1 MQEIDLM
8 AIIRLA
14 LKNWKTIAIWC
25 GSFVVLGLVVVLMT
39 PRVYKGTALLA
50 PEQVVVSEEGD
61 AIYPEIYP
69 DIVGSTDFLLK
80 LLTVEVRTKDGS
92 VNTDYKDYL
101 LNHTKH
107 SLLYRLTKKDDDT
120 PIVSSGSTSDND
132 ANNPV
137 ALSRKEDALLEQLR
151 TSITCTWARKTGVVS
166 LNVLDQDPLVAAI
179 IANHVTTQLQEA
191 IYEYRTR
198 KARIDLEYAQQIYN
212 EDEAAYKQAQAEYA
226 AFTDAYGR
234 ATLESYR
241 IQQQSLAR
249 TADLHFQSFS
259 NSRIK
264 LQDAKMKL
272 QENTPTFYPFQQASV
287 SSKPAG
293 KSRKVLMMMWLCIG
307 LACGVGFVLVREY
320 VKKLHK

>member
-1 MQEIDLM
+1 MQELDLI

-14 LKNWKTIAIWC
+14 LKNWKAIAIWC
-25 GSFVVLGLVVVLMT
+25 GSFVLVGLVVVLTT
-39 PRVYKGTALLA
+39 PHVYKGTALLA

-80 LLTVEVRTKDGS
+80 LLSVEVRTKDGS

-107 SLLYRLTKKDDDT
+107 SLLYRLTQKDDDT
-120 PIVSSGSTSDND
+120 SVASANPISDSA
-132 ANNPV
+132 ANQPV
-137 ALSRKEDALLEQLR
+137 ILSRKDELLLAQLR
-151 TSITCTWARKTGVVS
+151 TSITCTWEKRTGVVS
-166 LNVLDQDPLVAAI
+166 LNAIDQDPLVAAI

-191 IYEYRTR
+191 IFEYRTR

-212 EDEAAYKQAQAEYA
+212 EDEMAYKQAQAEYA

-249 TADLHFQSFS
+249 TTDLHFQSFS

-287 SSKPAG
+287 SNIPAG
-293 KSRKVLMMMWLCIG
+293 KSRRLLMMMWLCIG
-307 LACGVGFVLVREY
+307 LFCGVGFVMVRNY
-320 VKKLHK
+320 FQK

>member
-1 MQEIDLM
+1 MQELDLI

-25 GSFVVLGLVVVLMT
+25 GSFVLVGLVVTLTT

-92 VNTDYKDYL
+92 VTTDYKDYL

-107 SLLYRLTKKDDDT
+107 SLLYRRTQKDDET
-120 PIVSSGSTSDND
+120 PITTVNLTSDSV
-132 ANNPV
+132 ANQPIT
-137 ALSRKEDALLEQLR
+137 LSRKEDALLEQLR
-151 TSITCTWARKTGVVS
+151 ESITCTWEKRTGVVS
-166 LNVLDQDPLVAAI
+166 LNVIDQDPLVAAI

-212 EDEAAYKQAQAEYA
+212 EDELAYKQAQAEYA

-241 IQQQSLAR
+241 IRQQSLAR
-249 TADLHFQSFS
+249 TTDLHFQSFS

-293 KSRKVLMMMWLCIG
+293 RSRKLMMMLWLCLG
-307 LACGVGFVLVREY
+307 LFCGVGFVMVRNY
-320 VKKLHK
+320 FQK

>member
-1 MQEIDLM
+1 MQELDLI

-25 GSFVVLGLVVVLMT
+25 GSFVLVGLAVVLTT
-39 PRVYKGTALLA
+39 PRVYKSTALLA
-50 PEQVVVSEEGD
+50 PEQVAVSEESD

-80 LLTVEVRTKDGS
+80 LLSVQVRTKDGS

-107 SLLYRLTKKDDDT
+107 SLLYRLTQRDDET
-120 PIVSSGSTSDND
+120 PIITTNLTSDSV
-132 ANNPV
+132 ANQPIT
-137 ALSRKEDALLEQLR
+137 LSRKEDALLEQLR
-151 TSITCTWARKTGVVS
+151 TSITCTWEKKTGVVS
-166 LNVLDQDPLVAAI
+166 LNVIDQDPLVAAI
-179 IANHVTTQLQEA
+179 IANRVTTQLQEA
-191 IYEYRTR
+191 IFEYRTR

-212 EDEAAYKQAQAEYA
+212 EDEMAYKQAQAEYA

-249 TADLHFQSFS
+249 TTDLHFQSFS

-293 KSRKVLMMMWLCIG
+293 RSRKLLMMAWLCLG
-307 LACGVGFVLVREY
+307 LFCGVGFVMVRNY
-320 VKKLHK
+320 FQK

>member
-1 MQEIDLM
+1 MQELDLI
-8 AIIRLA
+8 AIFRLA

-25 GSFVVLGLVVVLMT
+25 GSFVLVGLVVTLTT

-80 LLTVEVRTKDGS
+80 LLTVQVRTKDGS
-92 VNTDYKDYL
+92 VSTDYKDYL

-107 SLLYRLTKKDDDT
+107 SLLYRLTQKDADA
-120 PIVSSGSTSDND
+120 PITISNLTSDSV
-132 ANNPV
+132 ANQPIT
-137 ALSRKEDALLEQLR
+137 LSPKEDALLEQLR
-151 TSITCTWARKTGVVS
+151 GSITCTWEKRTGVVS
-166 LNVLDQDPLVAAI
+166 LNVIDQDPLVAAI

-212 EDEAAYKQAQAEYA
+212 EDEMAYKQAQAEYA

-241 IQQQSLAR
+241 IRQQSLAR

-293 KSRKVLMMMWLCIG
+293 RSRKLMMMVWLCLG
-307 LACGVGFVLVREY
+307 LFCGVGFVM
-320 VKKLHK
+320 VKNYFQK

>member
-1 MQEIDLM
+1 MQELDLI
-8 AIIRLA
+8 AITRLA
-14 LKNWKTIAIWC
+14 LKKWKTIAIWC
-25 GSFVVLGLVVVLMT
+25 GSFVLVGLVVTLLT
-39 PRVYKGTALLA
+39 PRVYKSTALLA
-50 PEQVVVSEEGD
+50 PEQVAVSEKED

-92 VNTDYKDYL
+92 VNTNYKDYL

-107 SLLYRLTKKDDDT
+107 SLLYQLTQKEDDEPIATSNLTLGDDVANQPITLSKKDE
-120 PIVSSGSTSDND
+120 
-132 ANNPV
+132 
-137 ALSRKEDALLEQLR
+137 ALIEQLHK
-151 TSITCTWARKTGVVS
+151 SITCTWEKRTGVVA
-166 LNVLDQDPLVAAI
+166 LNATDQDPLVAAI
-179 IANHVTTQLQEA
+179 IANHVTKQLQEV
-191 IYEYRTR
+191 IFEYRTR

-212 EDEAAYKQAQAEYA
+212 EDEMAYKQAQAEYA

-249 TADLHFQSFS
+249 TTDLHFQSYS

-287 SSKPAG
+287 SSKPYG
-293 KSRKVLMMMWLCIG
+293 TSRTKRMLMWLCFG
-307 LACGVGFVLVREY
+307 LFCGVGFVVAKEY
-320 VKKLHK
+320 FKK